1 MLKIQCKENNKFQR
15 AKDFHKIKYYKKIKD
30 KLNSKRSILLSGG
43 KYTSEISFIDKI
55 ICELSNILIGDD
67 IEIKRIISKIHKD
80 YINIENNKTN
90 IMDNKG
96 NQVVMK
102 DLIMRIFDYENFS
115 EAKLY
120 NESINIISSWK
131 REIKNKKRKGFYKG
145 TLNIIELRKSIINSI
160 NNMNKIYIGTKFEI
174 TSITNQWKNKI
185 LTFTIPN
192 TRIILDEDLKIFD
205 SMKLDL
211 IHMRNE
217 FWGNYNQ
224 LKYTMRA
231 DEVKLFWGG
240 YNFIKEIGVMTCP
253 YCNRIYT
260 NLIIG
265 QSKSYK
271 PALDHFYPKTNYPY
285 LALSL
290 FNLIPSCNICN
301 SSFKSDTILN
311 IHNLYN
317 TGFEN
322 DYIFKFKVID
332 DTKPITNKNIK
343 IKIEPKTGICMET
356 QHSINLFELESS
368 YNTHKDIVVNMYKQR
383 KKYSNTEIRRL
394 IKLGCYTSIPNF
406 VEQVVLNGPIDKSK
420 FSEVPL
426 AKFKRDIAYQV
437 GFLNKL

>member
-1 MLKIQCKENNKFQR
+1 MLKIQCKENNNFQI
-15 AKDFHKIKYYKKIKD
+15 AKNFHKIKYYKKIKD
-30 KLNSKRSILLSGG
+30 ELNSKKKTLLSGG
-43 KYTSEISFIDKI
+43 IYTSEIIFIDKI
-55 ICELSNILIGDD
+55 ICELCNILIGDAD
-67 IEIKRIISKIHKD
+67 KIKRIISEIHKD
-80 YINIENNKTN
+80 YTAIENNEIN
-90 IMDNKG
+90 FWDNKG
-96 NQVVMK
+96 NKLVMK
-102 DLIMRIFDYENFS
+102 DLIIKIFDYENFS

-120 NESINIISSWK
+120 NESINIISRWK
-131 REIKNKKRKGFYKG
+131 REIKKGEKKGFHKG

-160 NNMNKIYIGTKFEI
+160 NKMNIKYLGTKFEI
-174 TSITNQWKNKI
+174 SSITSQWGKKI
-185 LTFTIPN
+185 LSFNIPN
-192 TRIILDEDLKIFD
+192 ISKILDEDLKIFD
-205 SMKLDL
+205 EMKLDL
-211 IHMRNE
+211 IHKRNE

-224 LKYTMRA
+224 LKDTMTY
-231 DEVKLFWGG
+231 DEVKMFWGG
-240 YNFIKEIGVMTCP
+240 YNFIKEIGIMTCP

-260 NLIIG
+260 DLIIG

-271 PALDHFYPKTNYPY
+271 PALDHFYPKANYPY

-301 SSFKSDTILN
+301 SSFKSDNTLN

-322 DYIFKFKVID
+322 DYIFKFRVMD

-343 IKIEPKTGICMET
+343 IIIEPKTGKCMET

-368 YNTHKDIVVNMYKQR
+368 YNTHKDIVVKMYKQR

-406 VEQVVLNGPIDKSK
+406 VEQVVLSGPIDKNK

-426 AKFKRDIAYQV
+426 AKFKRDIAYQL
-437 GFLNKL
+437 GFINTL